1 MHGAWLNYRSMTA
14 DPSLKE
20 QKLKPGTV
28 KRIFSFAKPYQV
40 SIYVYLATVV
50 VDAALIVATPLLLK
64 KLIDDG
70 VMPKDSSVVTQLAFF
85 VALIAVADAAFN
97 MLGRYF
103 SSRIGEGLIY
113 DLRSLVFA
121 HVQKQSIAFFTRTQ
135 TGALISRINSDV
147 IGAQQAFTSTLS
159 GLVSNVVSLLLVG
172 ITMLILSWQIT
183 IFSLLMLPL
192 FLIPTKWVGRRLQS
206 LTRESFT
213 LNSEMSST
221 MTERFNV
228 SGAMLV
234 SLYGQPLREEA
245 GFRVRARRVA
255 DIGIKTAMLNRL
267 FFIALTS
274 VAAIATAIAYGIGGH
289 LAINGGLTVGTLL
302 AITALLARLYGPL
315 TALSN
320 VRIDVMTS
328 LVSFERV
335 FEVLDLEPMVKDRS
349 GAIAL
354 KSSKGKIEFKNVDFS
369 YPNAQ
374 EISLASLESV
384 AKAET
389 VTSGIVLKGLTFT
402 VEPGT
407 TTALVGPSGAG
418 KTTISALIP
427 RLYDVTGGSI
437 KIDGNDIRDV
447 TLESLRNSIGVVM
460 QDAHLF
466 HETIVENLRYA
477 KQDATQDQ
485 MQSACE
491 AAQIWDLIKS
501 LPNGFETMVGER
513 GHRLSGGE
521 KQRLAI
527 ARLLLKSPSI
537 VILDEATA
545 HLDSENEQ
553 LVHAALSH
561 ALKGRTSIV
570 IAHRLST
577 VREADQILV
586 LDKGVIVEQGKH
598 DELIARG
605 GLYSELKFCHKRS
618 IHQRIA
624 TAARRPY
631 EDHRLTQVIAQGQQE
646 LIAGG
651 IHLLSRCNIFQFLV
665 EIGHLIY

>member
-1 MHGAWLNYRSMTA
+1 MSMHAAWMTHRSMTA
-14 DPSLKE
+14 DPSVKE

-28 KRIFSFAKPYQV
+28 KRIFSFARPYRTN
-40 SIYVYLATVV
+40 IIIYLATVV
-50 VDAALIVATPLLLK
+50 VDAGLVVATPLLLK
-64 KLIDDG
+64 RLIDDG
-70 VMPKDSSVVTQLAFF
+70 VIPKDASVVTNLAIL
-85 VALIAVADAAFN
+85 VGLIAIADAAFN

-113 DLRSLVFA
+113 DLRSLVFS

-147 IGAQQAFTSTLS
+147 IGAQQAFTATLS
-159 GLVSNVVSLLLVG
+159 GVVSNVVSLFLVT

-183 IFSLLMLPL
+183 IFSLLLLPV

-206 LTRESFT
+206 LTRESFGV
-213 LNSEMSST
+213 NAEMSST

-234 SLYGQPLREEA
+234 ALYGEPAREREY
-245 GFRVRARRVA
+245 FRSRARRVA
-255 DIGIKTAMLNRL
+255 DIGIKMAMLNRL

-274 VAAIATAIAYGIGGH
+274 VAAIATAFAYGIGGH
-289 LAINGGLTVGTLL
+289 LAIQGGVTVGTLL

-335 FEVLDLEPMVKDRS
+335 FEVLDLEPMVKNREN
-349 GAIAL
+349 AITL
-354 KSSKGKIEFKNVDFS
+354 KTSQPRIEFKNVSFS
-369 YPNAQ
+369 YPRAE
-374 EISLASLESV
+374 EISLASLESA

-389 VTSGIVLKGLTFT
+389 VQSGQVLNDLSFVAT
-402 VEPGT
+402 PGT
-407 TTALVGPSGAG
+407 MTALVGPSGAG
-418 KTTISALIP
+418 KTTISALLP
-427 RLYDVTGGSI
+427 RLYDVTEGSI
-437 KIDGNDIRDV
+437 EIDGHDIRDL
-447 TLESLRNSIGVVM
+447 TLESLRESIGIVM

-466 HETIVENLRYA
+466 HETIAENLRYA
-477 KQDATQDQ
+477 KQDATEEEMIQ
-485 MQSACE
+485 ACKS
-491 AAQIWDLIKS
+491 AQIWNLIDS

-527 ARLLLKSPSI
+527 ARLLLKSPSV

-553 LVHAALSH
+553 LVHAALQT

-577 VREADQILV
+577 VRDADQILV
-586 LDKGVIVEQGKH
+586 LEKGSIVERGTH
-598 DELIARG
+598 DELVAKG
-605 GLYSELKFCHKRS
+605 GLYSDLYNR
-618 IHQRIA
+618 QDL
-624 TAARRPY
+624 TGAA
-631 EDHRLTQVIAQGQQE
+631 
-646 LIAGG
+646 
-651 IHLLSRCNIFQFLV
+651 N
-665 EIGHLIY
+665 

>member
-1 MHGAWLNYRSMTA
+1 MTA
-14 DPSLKE
+14 DPSVKE

-28 KRIFSFAKPYQV
+28 KRIFSFARPYRTN
-40 SIYVYLATVV
+40 IIIYLATVV
-50 VDAALIVATPLLLK
+50 VDAGLIVATPLLLK
-64 KLIDDG
+64 RLIDEG
-70 VMPKDSSVVTQLAFF
+70 VIPKDPSVVTNLAIL
-85 VALIAVADAAFN
+85 VGLIAIADAAFN

-147 IGAQQAFTSTLS
+147 IGAQQAFTATLS
-159 GLVSNVVSLLLVG
+159 GVVSNVVSLVLVT

-183 IFSLLMLPL
+183 IFSLLLLPV

-206 LTRESFT
+206 LTRESFGV
-213 LNSEMSST
+213 NAEMSST

-234 SLYGQPLREEA
+234 ALYGEPDREREY
-245 GFRVRARRVA
+245 FRSRARRVA
-255 DIGIKTAMLNRL
+255 DIGIKMAMLNRL

-274 VAAIATAIAYGIGGH
+274 VAAIATAFAYGIGGH
-289 LAINGGLTVGTLL
+289 LAIQGGVTVGTLL

-335 FEVLDLEPMVKDRS
+335 FEVLDLEPMVKNRDN
-349 GAIAL
+349 AVVL
-354 KSSKGKIEFKNVDFS
+354 KTTEPKIEFKNVNFS
-369 YPNAQ
+369 YPRAE
-374 EISLASLESV
+374 EISLASLESA

-389 VTSGIVLKGLTFT
+389 VQSGQVLRDLSF
-402 VEPGT
+402 VAAPGT
-407 TTALVGPSGAG
+407 MTALVGPSGAG
-418 KTTISALIP
+418 KTTISALLP
-427 RLYDVTGGSI
+427 RLYDVTEGSI
-437 KIDGNDIRDV
+437 SIDGHDIRDL
-447 TLESLRNSIGVVM
+447 TLESLRDSIGVVM

-466 HETIVENLRYA
+466 HETIAENLRYA
-477 KQDATQDQ
+477 KQDATEEEMIQ
-485 MQSACE
+485 ACKS
-491 AAQIWDLIKS
+491 AQIWKLIDS
-501 LPNGFETMVGER
+501 LPNRFETMVGER

-527 ARLLLKSPSI
+527 ARLLLKSPSV

-553 LVHAALSH
+553 LVHAALQT

-577 VREADQILV
+577 VRDADQILV
-586 LDKGVIVEQGKH
+586 LEKGSIVERGTH
-598 DELIARG
+598 DALVAQG
-605 GLYSELKFCHKRS
+605 GLYSELYNR
-618 IHQRIA
+618 QDL
-624 TAARRPY
+624 TGAA
-631 EDHRLTQVIAQGQQE
+631 
-646 LIAGG
+646 
-651 IHLLSRCNIFQFLV
+651 N
-665 EIGHLIY
+665 

>member
-1 MHGAWLNYRSMTA
+1 MSMHAAWMTHRSMTA
-14 DPSLKE
+14 DPSVKE

-28 KRIFSFAKPYQV
+28 KRIFSFARPYRTN
-40 SIYVYLATVV
+40 IFIYLATVV
-50 VDAALIVATPLLLK
+50 VDAGLIVATPLLLK
-64 KLIDDG
+64 RLIDEG
-70 VMPKDSSVVTQLAFF
+70 VIPKDPTVVTNLAIL
-85 VALIAVADAAFN
+85 VGLLAIADAAIN

-147 IGAQQAFTSTLS
+147 IGAQQAFTATLS
-159 GLVSNVVSLLLVG
+159 GVVSNVVSLVLVT

-183 IFSLLMLPL
+183 IFSLLLLPV
-192 FLIPTKWVGRRLQS
+192 FLIPTKWVGRRLQT
-206 LTRESFT
+206 LTRESFGV
-213 LNSEMSST
+213 NAEMSST

-234 SLYGQPLREEA
+234 ALYGEPDREREY
-245 GFRVRARRVA
+245 FRSRARRVA
-255 DIGIKTAMLNRL
+255 DIGIKMAMLNRL

-274 VAAIATAIAYGIGGH
+274 VAAIATAFAYGIGGH
-289 LAINGGLTVGTLL
+289 LAIEGGVTVGTLL

-335 FEVLDLEPMVKDRS
+335 FEVLDLEPMVKNRDN
-349 GAIAL
+349 AVVL
-354 KSSKGKIEFKNVDFS
+354 KTTEPRIEFKNVNFS
-369 YPNAQ
+369 YPRAE
-374 EISLASLESV
+374 EISLASLESA

-389 VTSGIVLKGLTFT
+389 VQSGQVLRDLSF
-402 VEPGT
+402 VAAPGT
-407 TTALVGPSGAG
+407 MTALVGPSGAG
-418 KTTISALIP
+418 KTTISALLP
-427 RLYDVTGGSI
+427 RLYDVTDGSI
-437 KIDGNDIRDV
+437 SIDGHDIREL
-447 TLESLRNSIGVVM
+447 TLESLRDSIGVVM

-466 HETIVENLRYA
+466 HETIAENLRYA
-477 KQDATQDQ
+477 KQDATEEEM
-485 MQSACE
+485 MQACKS
-491 AAQIWDLIKS
+491 AQIWNLIAS
-501 LPNGFETMVGER
+501 LPNGLETMVGER

-527 ARLLLKSPSI
+527 ARLLLKSPAV

-553 LVHAALSH
+553 LVHAALQT

-577 VREADQILV
+577 VRDADQILV
-586 LDKGVIVEQGKH
+586 LEKGAIIERGTH
-598 DELIARG
+598 DELVAKG
-605 GLYSELKFCHKRS
+605 GLYSELYNR
-618 IHQRIA
+618 Q
-624 TAARRPY
+624 
-631 EDHRLTQVIAQGQQE
+631 DLTGT
-646 LIAGG
+646 
-651 IHLLSRCNIFQFLV
+651 SN
-665 EIGHLIY
+665 